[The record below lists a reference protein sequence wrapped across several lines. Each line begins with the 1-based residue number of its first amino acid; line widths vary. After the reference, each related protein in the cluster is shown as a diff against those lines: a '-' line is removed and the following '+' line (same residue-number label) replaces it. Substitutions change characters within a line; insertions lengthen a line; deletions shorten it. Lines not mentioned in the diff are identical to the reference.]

1 MYYAIRQVIEKLIAM
16 ARRIFAIFT
25 WETSPLISGYRH
37 KTNASDI
44 TNIHNAF
51 LTFNL
56 WT

>member
-1 MYYAIRQVIEKLIAM
+1 MYYAIRQVIGKLIAM
-16 ARRIFAIFT
+16 ARRVFTIFT
-25 WETSPLISGYRH
+25 WETNPLISGYQH

-44 TNIHNAF
+44 INIHNAF